1 MWNKPLII
9 KWIKTKSNYFYGI
22 EELEV
27 GLIIIIPSIFHT
39 KGVDIGEM
47 ITKSHTESLE
57 KNLNQKPF

>member
-9 KWIKTKSNYFYGI
+9 NWIKTKSNYFYGI